1 MKRRDEI
8 LGGAMR
14 KTSSFKKGIAVLAS
28 VAVLV
33 LLFPGVTH
41 TSTDSNQPKFPLL
54 KKFLSSFSSVFPFLS
69 LNVFVMGTDKDKTTT
84 DKKKKDP
91 YDDGD
96 NSTSKR
102 KPNGKD

>member
-1 MKRRDEI
+1 M
-8 LGGAMR
+8 L
-14 KTSSFKKGIAVLAS
+14 KTSSFKKGIAVLVS

-41 TSTDSNQPKFPLL
+41 TSTDSNNPKFPLL
-54 KKFLSSFSSVFPFLS
+54 KKFLSSFSSVFPYLS
-69 LNVFVMGTDKDKTTT
+69 FDVFVMGTSKDKTS
-84 DKKKKDP
+84 DDQNGKKKKDP
-91 YDDGD
+91 FDDGD

>member
-1 MKRRDEI
+1 MRRRDEK
-8 LGGAMR
+8 LGGAML
-14 KTSSFKKGIAVLAS
+14 KTSSFKKGMAVLAS
-28 VAVLV
+28 VAVIV

-41 TSTDSNQPKFPLL
+41 TSTDSNNPKSPLL
-54 KKFLSSFSSVFPFLS
+54 KKFVSAFSSVFPFLN
-69 LNVFVMGTDKDKTTT
+69 LNVFVMGTDKDKTTN
-84 DKKKKDP
+84 DKKKQDP

>member
-1 MKRRDEI
+1 M
-8 LGGAMR
+8 L
-14 KTSSFKKGIAVLAS
+14 KTSSFKKGMAVLVS
-28 VAVLV
+28 VAVIV

-41 TSTDSNQPKFPLL
+41 TSTDTNNPKFPLL
-54 KKFLSSFSSVFPFLS
+54 KKFFSSFSSVFPFLN
-69 LNVFVMGTDKDKTTT
+69 LNVFVMGTDKDKTG
-84 DKKKKDP
+84 DEQNGKKKKDP

>member
-1 MKRRDEI
+1 
-8 LGGAMR
+8 MR
-14 KTSSFKKGIAVLAS
+14 KTSSLKKGMAVLAS
-28 VAVLV
+28 IALVV

-41 TSTDSNQPKFPLL
+41 TSTNSHHPKSPLL
-54 KKFLSSFSSVFPFLS
+54 KKCISAFSSVFPFLN
-69 LNVFVMGTDKDKTTT
+69 LNVYVMGTDKTKTTT

-102 KPNGKD
+102 KPNRKD